1 MSRFG
6 SIVVVM
12 LLASACARPQSGGP
26 GSAPAGGQADF
37 SGDRALETVAFMD
50 HYFRLP
56 GNAGFD
62 ASIRRVEGILKD
74 AGYVEESAAPAGAR
88 LTYRIE
94 KRPLRP
100 Q

>member
-1 MSRFG
+1 MRRIG
-6 SIVVVM
+6 SFVAMM

-26 GSAPAGGQADF
+26 GSAPAGGQQAF

-56 GNAGFD
+56 GNSGFD

-74 AGYVEESAAPAGAR
+74 EDLSQYI
-88 LTYRIE
+88 L
-94 KRPLRP
+94 
-100 Q
+100 